1 MDGKMKIIKRTKR
14 TAVIPFGMNIRTST
28 LKNLVI
34 IMILA
39 VFANGLTGC
48 KAKKLAAEKEA
59 QQKILVE
66 NTKNRLLAMLDESN
80 TMSVAEMEQEL
91 ADIKDLEIED
101 EEVNDLIAQVE
112 AKINRMK
119 AAEQQREEELLRQ
132 QREEELRRQ
141 REANTGNLSMEQ
153 QLEQNFRE
161 IAAAGQANNTSQ
173 ANQKISQ
180 TLNYFTSPNALVL
193 IIISRS
199 GDIVDYDEPTTIDK
213 YLNYLKDVGQSKNR
227 VDKVILGPGGKIKE
241 LELIK

>member
-1 MDGKMKIIKRTKR
+1 MKARTRKQGAGILI
-14 TAVIPFGMNIRTST
+14 TGTKLHAGA

-34 IMILA
+34 LLILA
-39 VFANGLTGC
+39 VFAGGFSGC

-80 TMSVAEMEQEL
+80 TMSIAEMEQEL

-101 EEVNDLIAQVE
+101 EEVNDLIDQVE
-112 AKINRMK
+112 AKIQRMK
-119 AAEQQREEELLRQ
+119 AGEKEREEELLRQ
-132 QREEELRRQ
+132 QREDELRRQ
-141 REANTGNLSMEQ
+141 REANAANLPMEQ
-153 QLEQNFRE
+153 QLERSFRE
-161 IAAAGQANNTSQ
+161 IAAAGQANNAGM
-173 ANQKISQ
+173 ANQKINE

-213 YLNYLKDVGQSKNR
+213 YLNYLKDVGQSRNR